1 MRVTHS
7 DLKIRKVVAVRLK
20 NNNGINLSNGLWTN
34 RRPVSGVRILGLQN
48 EILNGK
54 AGEAVPCMEMI

>member
-1 MRVTHS
+1 VRVTHS